1 MPQFSYYGR
10 DQKNQPVNGQLE
22 AATPANVVDMLAQ
35 TGITPVKIE
44 PVVEVQDAGEVLSG
58 WMGKQKV
65 TLVDLMMFT
74 RQMYT
79 LTRAG
84 VPIMRAL
91 SGLEQSTQV
100 PALKRLFHE
109 LVQSLDSGLELSQ
122 ALARREDVFDTFY
135 VSMVRVGE
143 TAGRLEEVF
152 DGLYNHLEFQRYM
165 REQVKS
171 AVRYPSFVV
180 AAMVGAV
187 AIINI
192 VVIPA
197 FAKVFANLGAELPL
211 MTRILLGT
219 SQFTL
224 TWWPAILAGMAMGF
238 IGFRMYVGTEAG
250 RLSWDRLKL
259 RMPIFGELI
268 RKGVLSQATKSM
280 ALVFR
285 SGVPVVQGLTLTSQ
299 LVENR
304 HVGIALANMRSQV
317 ERGESLLAACQRAG
331 IFTPL
336 VLQMVMVG
344 EESGTL
350 GEMLDEIGSMY
361 QRDME
366 HGLKSLSQQ
375 IEPILI
381 VTLGAMVLVLAL
393 GVFLPMWDLGKAA
406 IK

>member
-10 DQKNQPVNGQLE
+10 DQKNQPVRGQLE
-22 AATPANVVDMLAQ
+22 AAAVANVVDMLMQ
-35 TGITPVKIE
+35 TGVTPVSIE
-44 PVVEVQDAGEVLSG
+44 PVVEVKEAGEVLGG
-58 WMGKQKV
+58 WFGNDRV
-65 TLVDLMMFT
+65 SLVDLMMFT

-79 LTRAG
+79 LTKAG

-91 SGLEQSTQV
+91 SGLEQSTQI
-100 PALKRLFHE
+100 PALKKLFHE

-122 ALARREDVFDTFY
+122 ALARREDVFNTFY

-152 DGLYNHLEFQRYM
+152 NGLYAHLEFQRYM
-165 REQVKS
+165 REQVKA
-171 AVRYPSFVV
+171 AVRYPTFVV
-180 AAMVGAV
+180 LAMVGAV

-192 VVIPA
+192 FVIPA
-197 FAKVFANLGAELPL
+197 FAKVFANMHAELPL

-219 SQFTL
+219 SQFTV
-224 TWWPAILAGMAMGF
+224 TWWPAILGAVALMVIAC
-238 IGFRMYVGTEAG
+238 RLYVGTESG
-250 RLSWDRLKL
+250 RLRWDKAKL
-259 RMPIFGELI
+259 GMPIFGELV
-268 RKGVLSQATKSM
+268 RKGVLSQATKSL

-299 LVENR
+299 LVENA
-304 HVGIALANMRSQV
+304 HVGLALANMRSQV
-317 ERGESLLAACQRAG
+317 ERGESLLAACQRAE

-350 GEMLDEIGSMY
+350 GEMLDEIGDMY
-361 QRDME
+361 QSDME
-366 HGLKSLSQQ
+366 YGLKTLSQQ

-381 VTLGAMVLVLAL
+381 VALGAMVLVLAL
-393 GVFLPMWDLGKAA
+393 GVFLPMWDMGKAA

>member
-1 MPQFSYYGR
+1 MPQFAYYGR
-10 DQKNQPVNGQLE
+10 DQKNQPVRGQLE
-22 AATPANVVDMLAQ
+22 AATTANVVDMLAQ
-35 TGITPVKIE
+35 TGITPVSIE
-44 PVVEVQDAGEVLSG
+44 PVVEVKDAGEVLGG

-91 SGLEQSTQV
+91 SGLEQSTQQ
-100 PALKRLFHE
+100 PGLKKLFHE

-122 ALARREDVFDTFY
+122 ALARRDDVFDSFY

-180 AAMVGAV
+180 AAMIGAI

-224 TWWPAILAGMAMGF
+224 TWWPAILAGAALCF
-238 IGFRMYVGTEAG
+238 ISFRMWVGTELG
-250 RLSWDRLKL
+250 RLAWDRTKL
-259 RMPIFGELI
+259 RMPIFGELM

-285 SGVPVVQGLTLTSQ
+285 SGVPVVQGLTLTAA

-304 HVGIALANMRSQV
+304 HVGLALANMRSQV